1 MNIEIISASPRK
13 HSITN
18 RIARHLEIALKQRT
32 GHNIGIIS
40 LREYQLPQV
49 QEVYSSIEKTPD
61 PYKSLAVR
69 MFAAHAFILVTPEY
83 NGSYATGMKNLF
95 DHFPKQHHKV
105 FALATG
111 TPGSHGGM
119 RAAMQLQQLVFAL
132 FGIGS
137 PYMLI
142 TPFVEKRFDEEGR
155 LIDQDFHKT
164 LDVFLNEFI
173 WLAEMIN
180 ADLS

>member
-13 HSITN
+13 QSVTN
-18 RIARHLEIALKQRT
+18 RIAQYLDSELKQRT
-32 GHNIGIIS
+32 NHNIGIID

-49 QEVYSSIEKTPD
+49 QEVYPSVEKTPD
-61 PYKSLAVR
+61 PYKPLAKR
-69 MFAAHAFILVTPEY
+69 MFAAHAFVLVTPEY

-119 RAAMQLQQLVFAL
+119 RAAMQLQQLVYAL

-142 TPFVEKRFDEEGR
+142 TPFVEKRFDEEGQ
-155 LIDQDFHKT
+155 LIDPEFYKT
-164 LDVFLNEFI
+164 LDIFLNEFI
-173 WLAEMIN
+173 WLAGKIN
-180 ADLS
+180 TD